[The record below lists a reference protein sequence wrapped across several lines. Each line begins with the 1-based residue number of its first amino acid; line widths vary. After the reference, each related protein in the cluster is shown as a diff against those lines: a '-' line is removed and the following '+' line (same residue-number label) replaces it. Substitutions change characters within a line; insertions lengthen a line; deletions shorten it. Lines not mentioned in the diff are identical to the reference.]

1 MISVT
6 DRANEP
12 QYHVKED
19 EGYLI
24 LHIRLESLPKLKRY
38 LTISYFTMEATACKF
53 TCSIAIVKKTY
64 STTYFFFA
72 VDGKDYRSTA
82 ATNDTFIF
90 SRVGQ
95 AIYVRIPIIDNMRHD
110 GKRFFLF
117 GITSK
122 SGIDIW
128 LQIFIWDDEWGRCA
142 TLRIIATLLL
152 TYNIDFRD
160 VW

>member
-1 MISVT
+1 M
-6 DRANEP
+6 
-12 QYHVKED
+12 
-19 EGYLI
+19 
-24 LHIRLESLPKLKRY
+24 
-38 LTISYFTMEATACKF
+38 
-53 TCSIAIVKKTY
+53 
-64 STTYFFFA
+64 YFFIA

-110 GKRFFLF
+110 GKRFFLL